1 MGLVPLQ
8 VLFNIVLHRA
18 TFLTCLHRRCWITWP
33 IINVRWQNCDVWLKF
48 WPLCRG
54 IWCLARRRHCYSC
67 RSIKRKAVFEMF
79 HFSNIL
85 SHFPVFPGL
94 CARQQQRRWQ
104 LGSRSEIW
112 NLTTVSSSAWT
123 PHTAS
128 HWYVGIM
135 VTGDCAFAA
144 SARGY
149 GTCVSFHLELI
160 YEQKSHII
168 QLNLN

>member
-1 MGLVPLQ
+1 MPLQ

-94 CARQQQRRWQ
+94 CAQQQQRRWQ

-128 HWYVGIM
+128 QRYCWNRGHWRLCFNASM
-135 VTGDCAFAA
+135 CVTFIGFLFL
-144 SARGY
+144 S
-149 GTCVSFHLELI
+149 I
-160 YEQKSHII
+160 YE
-168 QLNLN
+168 